1 MNDPRCNSCGNPI
14 GMTLKDA
21 VARRDAVM
29 AFVAKGDK
37 LKAELKRERDEI
49 TRERESFARE
59 KECFVSEKEDF
70 AREVDALEE
79 ILRESKRPEQEFEE
93 LRKKYDDLCQEMERY
108 REEQSVEAN
117 KAQVE
122 IESLREKLEDEK
134 KLRQRSVE
142 IANSAIEETSE
153 LTKAKDKLSKEIAS
167 LEASYARECN
177 QHELT
182 KDEYETAKKFHQ
194 IVLNEHR
201 DLLQKNE
208 RLLIQY
214 ENSEKE
220 KLAIKN
226 QNQLL
231 TIQNQELSRKT
242 FIAENKAARLQV
254 EKDELVSR
262 YQALIDEGT
271 ESAFAINDLELVQ
284 ALSSHVVEQFSPP
297 SKIVTIG
304 EGPYDEG
311 EFDDYLRQLSIE
323 PYANGYPW
331 IIVGREGWTEEQID
345 ELIENSDLDEVR
357 VFSQELFV
365 AGILTTH
372 DPFSLPIEMLKKFA
386 EGHPALEYLM
396 NSGFEWPE
404 ICPEEDYGVPVY
416 LKGSTERVD
425 KSPLVELGYNV
436 GITKGKD
443 LPYRKVILKNA
454 YHNELP
460 QVEDEDYMEE
470 WGRPRHSKRLWRMA
484 HHIAWL
490 IRSRRSNELMRYAV
504 SDWQED
510 LDWLEQEFYTNRMRF
525 KWPDV

>member
-1 MNDPRCNSCGNPI
+1 
-14 GMTLKDA
+14 MTLKDA
-21 VARRDAVM
+21 VTRRDAVM

-37 LKAELKRERDEI
+37 LKVELKRERGEI
-49 TRERESFARE
+49 ARERESFARE
-59 KECFVSEKEDF
+59 KESFVAEKESFVAEKEVF

-79 ILRESKRPEQEFEE
+79 ILREAKRPEQEFEE
-93 LRKKYDDLCQEMERY
+93 LRKKYDDLCQEMERH
-108 REEQSVEAN
+108 REVQLLEATN
-117 KAQVE
+117 AETAIE
-122 IESLREKLEDEK
+122 ILRKELKDEK
-134 KLRQRSVE
+134 EQHQLSTK
-142 IANSAIEETSE
+142 IANSAIADISE
-153 LTKAKDKLSKEIAS
+153 LTKANEKLSSEIHS
-167 LEASYARECN
+167 LKARYALECK

-182 KDEYETAKKFHQ
+182 KAEYESVKKVHQ
-194 IVLNEHR
+194 IALNEKR
-201 DLLQKNE
+201 ELLQKNE
-208 RLLIQY
+208 RLLIEY

-242 FIAENKAARLQV
+242 FNAENKAARLQV
-254 EKDELVSR
+254 EKDVLESR
-262 YQALIDEGT
+262 YQKLIDEGT
-271 ESAFAINDLELVQ
+271 ESAFAINDLDLVH
-284 ALSSHVVEQFSPP
+284 ALSSHVLKQFTPP
-297 SKIVTIG
+297 RKIVTIG

-311 EFDDYLRQLSIE
+311 EFDDYLRLLSIE
-323 PYANGYPW
+323 PYESGFPW

-396 NSGFEWPE
+396 DSGFEWPE
-404 ICPEEDYGVPVY
+404 INPEEDYGVPVY
-416 LKGSTERVD
+416 LKGSMERVD
-425 KSPLVELGYNV
+425 KSPLAELGYKV
-436 GITKGKD
+436 GITRGEHVS
-443 LPYRKVILKNA
+443 YRRVILKSA

-460 QVEDEDYMEE
+460 EVEDEDYMEE

-490 IRSRRSNELMRYAV
+490 IRSRQSNPSMSYAV

>member
-1 MNDPRCNSCGNPI
+1 
-14 GMTLKDA
+14 MTLKDA

-345 ELIENSDLDEVR
+345 EFIENSDLDEVR

-372 DPFSLPIEMLKKFA
+372 DPFSLPVEMLMKFA
-386 EGHPALEYLM
+386 EGHPVLEYLM
-396 NSGFEWPE
+396 ESGFEWPE
-404 ICPEEDYGVPVY
+404 INLEEDYGEPAY
-416 LKGSTERVD
+416 LLGFAGGVD
-425 KSPLVELGYNV
+425 ESPLACLGYHV
-436 GITKGKD
+436 GMSSKLDVKMR
-443 LPYRKVILKNA
+443 RKLLEMAFKEQIPSVG
-454 YHNELP
+454 
-460 QVEDEDYMEE
+460 DEDYMAE
-470 WGRPRHSKRLWRMA
+470 WGRPNHSKRLWRIA
-484 HHIAWL
+484 HHIKREASKRKS
-490 IRSRRSNELMRYAV
+490 INSMRYACMHWK
-504 SDWQED
+504 SDSE
-510 LDWLEQEFYTNRMRF
+510 WLKKQFYTNRMRF